1 MNNLPDT
8 ACKQERFEQ
17 GFGTLLRWQC
27 QSPGA
32 PVGQS
37 SNFFPGILLTICFR
51 LTENELKKKNTAGK
65 NGDASYN
72 FSGVWLCSFLHTRH
86 KWISLGILIR
96 ILEEIYNQKRY
107 F

>member
-51 LTENELKKKNTAGK
+51 LTENELKKKILQVK
-65 NGDASYN
+65 MEM
-72 FSGVWLCSFLHTRH
+72 LHT
-86 KWISLGILIR
+86 ISVGFGSVFLSAHQAQMDFFR
-96 ILEEIYNQKRY
+96 DTYKNPR
-107 F
+107 